1 MPTTGKFFQ
10 SDGRE
15 ADVTRAITRA
25 WAAQFDQMI
34 QSEVLVVGAGPS
46 GLCCALNLARQGV
59 KTVVVEQCNHLG
71 GGFWNGGYL
80 ANKAAIRRPADRI
93 LEELRVPLQDSGSGI
108 ILVDPPHA
116 TAALI
121 AACYAAGVRFLNLTL
136 VRDVVWRENRIEGLV
151 INWAPLYQMPY
162 GTAHV
167 DPIPLESQ
175 VVVDATGHDASV
187 VHMLAKRNICATPPG
202 NGAMW
207 IEESEEEVV
216 KRTGEYLPNLWLC
229 GLSVAAV
236 HGTPRMGPAF
246 GGMLLSGE
254 RAAEQ
259 ITMKLRRPATPS
271 ATQAYKAA
279 AAPGGP
285 NLVQVKL
292 PPPPGAT
299 PTPVAPTKSFAASV
313 VPVAPVAPTGRFA
326 PGTPIPAPGTPPAG
340 TKTPSGFQPAVSA
353 QIPAAPGQTPS
364 GGNLPAVTL
373 PGQTAPAANP
383 NPPSSQLKPPP
394 VAPPDPSIPTVSPE
408 TNRWMRGSTSR
419 FFKKKP

>member
-10 SDGRE
+10 SEGRE

-25 WAAQFDQMI
+25 WADQFDQMI
-34 QSEVLVVGAGPS
+34 QSDVLVVGAGPS
-46 GLCCALNLARQGV
+46 GLCCALNLARQGMRA
-59 KTVVVEQCNHLG
+59 VVVEQCNHLG

-93 LEELRVPLQDSGSGI
+93 LEELRVPLQDHGGI
-108 ILVDPPHA
+108 LLCDPPHA

-121 AACYAAGVRFLNLTL
+121 AACYAAGVRFLNLTV
-136 VRDVVWRENRIEGLV
+136 VRDVIWRENRLDGLV
-151 INWAPLYQMPY
+151 VNWAPLYQMPY

-167 DPIPLESQ
+167 DPIPLESS

-187 VHMLAKRNICATPPG
+187 VHMLAKRNICAAPPG

-216 KRTGEYLPNLWLC
+216 KRTGEHVPNLWLC

-236 HGTPRMGPAF
+236 NGTPRMGPAF
-246 GGMLLSGE
+246 GAMLLSGE

-259 ITMKLRRPATPS
+259 ITAKLRRPAMPS
-271 ATQAYKAA
+271 ATQAYKAGA
-279 AAPGGP
+279 GSPM
-285 NLVQVKL
+285 VQVKL
-292 PPPPGAT
+292 PPA
-299 PTPVAPTKSFAASV
+299 PTPVAPTRAFPA
-313 VPVAPVAPTGRFA
+313 APVAPAAAVGAARLA
-326 PGTPIPAPGTPPAG
+326 PGTPLPAPGTPPSG
-340 TKTPSGFQPAVSA
+340 TRTPSGIQPAVAA
-353 QIPAAPGQTPS
+353 QIPQPAGQSPS
-364 GGNLPAVTL
+364 GGALPAVNAQ
-373 PGQTAPAANP
+373 GQPVSP
-383 NPPSSQLKPPP
+383 SNPPSSQLKAPP
-394 VAPPDPSIPTVSPE
+394 PPDPGIPTVSPE